1 MASVQR
7 QPQWKP
13 QVALLPIR
21 ELIRNPHSNPNSR
34 FKQNSSEAAKADSLK
49 SIQEGEQL
57 N

>member
-13 QVALLPIR
+13 QLLQPIR